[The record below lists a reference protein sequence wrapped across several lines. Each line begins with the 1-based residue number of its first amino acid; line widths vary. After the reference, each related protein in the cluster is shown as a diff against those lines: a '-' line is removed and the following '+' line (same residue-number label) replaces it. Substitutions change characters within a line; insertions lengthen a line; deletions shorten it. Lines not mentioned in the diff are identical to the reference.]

1 MSAAPPRASLLLLAY
16 LAFVSLGLPD
26 GLIGV
31 GWPSISADFDV
42 PTGAVGLVL
51 TAGTVGYLTSSVLAG
66 FTLARL
72 GVGRLLAGSTLLA
85 SLALTGYASAPALT
99 VMICCALVLGLG
111 SGAIDSGLNAYAAGA
126 FGPRHMNWLH
136 AFFGLGVAIGPLVMT
151 AMLSTGAGWRW
162 GYAVTAAAQ
171 LALATA
177 FAFTVRAWR
186 ERPAGTTPRPA
197 PADAGPL
204 HADDPAMPD
213 GPQDSPIPAPAGPA
227 VDARPPSG
235 PAVDASAL
243 GGPALGGAAVDRA
256 AVAGAAVGGAA
267 VDASALGGAA
277 LDDPTP
283 HDPTPH
289 DPASHVPVPAAS
301 TPDGPTA
308 GSAGQG
314 ESVAV
319 RVRETLRLPAVW
331 LGALA
336 FAVYVA
342 IEVSAGL
349 YAYLLLTEGRGLA
362 GATAGI
368 CVSGYWGSLFVGRVV
383 QGLVAERLGT
393 GRVLRGSLLGMAAG
407 AVLVALPAPAWVTVA
422 GLFVIGF
429 AAAPVFPLLTLTTAE
444 RVGAAHAD
452 RAIGVQI
459 GAAGIGAALIPAG
472 LGVLL
477 GDISVRLLG
486 PVLTVLAVALLLAH
500 AAATRRPTPPVA

>member
-1 MSAAPPRASLLLLAY
+1 MSVAPPRTSLLLLAY

-26 GLIGV
+26 GLLGV
-31 GWPSISADFDV
+31 GWPSISAEFGV

-51 TAGTVGYLTSSVLAG
+51 TAGTIGYLTSSVLAG

-99 VMICCALVLGLG
+99 VLIGCALVLGLG

-126 FGPRHMNWLH
+126 FGPRHMNWMH

-177 FAFTVRAWR
+177 FALTVGAWR
-186 ERPAGTTPRPA
+186 DRTVGSPPSPAAPVDRTVGARP
-197 PADAGPL
+197 
-204 HADDPAMPD
+204 DD
-213 GPQDSPIPAPAGPA
+213 SVVAPAGHPGP
-227 VDARPPSG
+227 VDG
-235 PAVDASAL
+235 PAVAGRGGSA
-243 GGPALGGAAVDRA
+243 GGPAG
-256 AVAGAAVGGAA
+256 
-267 VDASALGGAA
+267 
-277 LDDPTP
+277 
-283 HDPTPH
+283 
-289 DPASHVPVPAAS
+289 
-301 TPDGPTA
+301 
-308 GSAGQG
+308 
-314 ESVAV
+314 V
-319 RVRETLRLPAVW
+319 RIADTLRLPAVW
-331 LGALA
+331 FGALA

-349 YAYLLLTEGRGLA
+349 YAFLLLTEGRGVSAEAA
-362 GATAGI
+362 GVA
-368 CVSGYWGSLFVGRVV
+368 VSGYWGSLFVGRVV

-393 GRVLRGSLLGMAAG
+393 ARVLRGSLLGMAVG
-407 AVLVALPAPAWVTVA
+407 AVLIALPGPGWVTVA
-422 GLFVIGF
+422 GLVVLGF
-429 AAAPVFPLLTLTTAE
+429 AAAPVFPLLTLSTAE
-444 RVGAAHAD
+444 RVGRQHAD
-452 RAIGVQI
+452 RVIGVQI

-486 PVLTVLAVALLLAH
+486 PALTVLAVALLVAH
-500 AAATRRPTPPVA
+500 AAAARQTAAPPPTH